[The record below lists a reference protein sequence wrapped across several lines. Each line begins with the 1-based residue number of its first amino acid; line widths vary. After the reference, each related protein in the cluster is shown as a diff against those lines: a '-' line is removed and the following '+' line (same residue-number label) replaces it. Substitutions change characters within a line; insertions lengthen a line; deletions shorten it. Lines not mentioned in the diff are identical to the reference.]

1 MTNARP
7 IYLDNHA
14 TTRVDPQVVAAML
27 PYLADDSGN
36 AGSRTHDYGRRAA
49 EAVARAREAV
59 ADLLGAGPEDVTF
72 TSGATESNNLAIK
85 GICNADVAPGHVVTS
100 QTEHHAVLDVCRELE
115 RRGWEVSYLP
125 ARADGRVSAGD
136 VAAAVRANTRLVSIM
151 WANNETGVINDIDGI
166 GAVCRDRGIFFH
178 TDGAQ
183 AVGRVPVDM
192 QRSPFDLLS
201 VSGHKIYGPKGVG
214 ALVTTRAARR
224 ALRPLQQGGGQERGM
239 RPGTLPV
246 HQLVGLG
253 EAARLAAQD
262 LDPSEVARVAGIRDR
277 FLALLRAAL
286 PVEVNGSVEHRLPG
300 NLNIWFKGC
309 DTEAL
314 AMRCREVA
322 FSTGSACTSESLES
336 SYVITALTGDEQR
349 AAESARFGFGR
360 FTTDECAQRAAA
372 AITRSVLELRAL
384 SPRARSERAAP
395 NPSALCD
402 DSIVREPKFWTTTD
416 ESR

>member
-1 MTNARP
+1 MRTARP

-14 TTRVDPQVVAAML
+14 TTRVDPQVVEAML
-27 PYLADDSGN
+27 PYLSDDYGN
-36 AGSRTHDYGRRAA
+36 AGSRTHDYGRQAA

-59 ADLLGAGPEDVTF
+59 ASLVGAAPEDVIF

-85 GICNADVAPGHVVTS
+85 GLCHPDVPPGHVVTS
-100 QTEHHAVLDVCRELE
+100 QTEHHAVLDVCKALE
-115 RRGWEVSYLP
+115 WRGWEVSYLP
-125 ARADGRVSAGD
+125 AHGDGRVSAAD
-136 VAAAVRANTRLVSIM
+136 VAAAVRSNTRLVTIM

-166 GAVCRDRGIFFH
+166 GAVCHDRGIFFH

-201 VSGHKIYGPKGVG
+201 LSGHKIYGPKGVG
-214 ALVTTRAARR
+214 ALVTTRATRR
-224 ALRPLQQGGGQERGM
+224 VLRPLQEGGGQERGL

-253 EAARLAAQD
+253 EAARLAAGD
-262 LDPSEVARVAGIRDR
+262 LDLVEVTRVAGLRDR
-277 FLALLRAAL
+277 FLGSLRVALS
-286 PVEVNGSVEHRLPG
+286 VEVNGSVEHRLPG
-300 NLNIWFKGC
+300 NLNVWFEGC

-322 FSTGSACTSESLES
+322 FSTGSACTSASLEP

-360 FTTDECAQRAAA
+360 FTTDAEAQRAAE

-395 NPSALCD
+395 NPSALRD
-402 DSIVREPKFWTTTD
+402 DSIAREPKFWIAND
-416 ESR
+416 EPR